1 MVVQQT
7 LKKGCFAEWV
17 LKFLW
22 SNLFLMLKV
31 RKSVK
36 ELRVLSEL
44 FLEEACVGKL
54 DRRSKES
61 ELACDKTSSLVSKH
75 HLITNAD
82 RRGFGVLGPHG
93 RHGAVL
99 PRQGHTIL
107 PPERGHGRAREYHR
121 HPR

>member
-1 MVVQQT
+1 
-7 LKKGCFAEWV
+7 
-17 LKFLW
+17 
-22 SNLFLMLKV
+22 MLKV

-75 HLITNAD
+75 HLITTAD
-82 RRGFGVLGPHG
+82 RIFKSMDQQTK
-93 RHGAVL
+93 A
-99 PRQGHTIL
+99 
-107 PPERGHGRAREYHR
+107 
-121 HPR
+121 